1 MKQTSI
7 VINIITLLVCI
18 SCGWK
23 LWSNQL
29 KHDFLNK
36 ELTLVKT
43 KIKETSVAVAEAF
56 KGQED
61 KLAREKRK
69 NAELE
74 ESENGK
80 VKEIGDLNRKRDGMK
95 IVLDEKLEQVG
106 QLAAN
111 IQKTKVSLAGIDKEI
126 SQQRVSLRDLTLSL
140 PALDESLTD
149 LGRQISEEVRRRD
162 SLNQKILSYDE
173 ETDILKSHF
182 ELTISALQKD
192 FYQRPWLERG
202 EKVSVSFS
210 NVDLN
215 SGILMLPIGKN
226 YGLEEKMRFLV
237 RARSKSICQ
246 IRIKAVSYDHSV
258 AMIVPLVGN
267 PNILMEVNNFDLI
280 CQ

>member
-80 VKEIGDLNRKRDGMK
+80 VKETGDLNRKRDGMK

-267 PNILMEVNNFDLI
+267 PNMLMEVNNFDLI

>member
-1 MKQTSI
+1 M
-7 VINIITLLVCI
+7 CMF
-18 SCGWK
+18 CGWK
-23 LWSNQL
+23 MWSNQS
-29 KHDFLNK
+29 KHDFLKK
-36 ELTLVKT
+36 ELNLVKS
-43 KIKETSVAVAEAF
+43 KINETSVAVDEAS

-61 KLAREKRK
+61 KFAREKRK

-74 ESENGK
+74 ESKNTK
-80 VKEIGDLNRKRDGMK
+80 NKEIADLTRKRDGMK
-95 IVLDEKLEQVG
+95 MIFDEKLTQVEQT
-106 QLAAN
+106 AAN
-111 IQKTKVSLAGIDKEI
+111 IQNIKVGLAGIDKKI
-126 SQQRVSLRDLTLSL
+126 LQQRVAVRELNLSIPTLN
-140 PALDESLTD
+140 ESLNK
-149 LGRQISEEVRRRD
+149 LGEQITEEMGRRG
-162 SLNQKILSYDE
+162 SLNKKILSYDE

-182 ELTISALQKD
+182 EDTISALQKD

-215 SGILMLPIGKN
+215 AGILMLPIGKN

-237 RARSKSICQ
+237 RARGQSICQ

-267 PNILMEVNNFDLI
+267 PNQLTEVNNFDLI

>member
-95 IVLDEKLEQVG
+95 IVLDEKLEQVRK
-106 QLAAN
+106 LAAN
-111 IQKTKVSLAGIDKEI
+111 IQKTKLSLAGIDKEI
-126 SQQRVSLRDLTLSL
+126 LQQRVSLRDLTLSL
-140 PALDESLTD
+140 PTLDESLTD
-149 LGRQISEEVRRRD
+149 LGTQISEEVRRRD

-237 RARSKSICQ
+237 RARGESICQ

-267 PNILMEVNNFDLI
+267 PYKLMEVDDFDLI